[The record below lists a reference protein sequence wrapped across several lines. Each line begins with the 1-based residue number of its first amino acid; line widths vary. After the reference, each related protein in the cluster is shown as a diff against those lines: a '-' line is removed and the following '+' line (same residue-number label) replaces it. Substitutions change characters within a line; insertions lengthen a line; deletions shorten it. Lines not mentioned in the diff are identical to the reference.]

1 MSDRV
6 YIFDTTLRDGEQSP
20 GATMNLDEKM
30 QIALLLE
37 EMQVDIIEAGF
48 PIASNGDFEAVSE
61 ISKNIKN
68 FQTNDEVYHNLKI
81 EKNSQPF
88 LSARSNTTKEDH
100 IIGWTCEY
108 EKGKTVYNA
117 LGHDSESLKNPY
129 MIDIIE
135 KSLEWLSGDK
145 FVKN

>member
-1 MSDRV
+1 MLFRSEV
-6 YIFDTTLRDGEQSP
+6 SP
-20 GATMNLDEKM
+20 IKDHILGKS
-30 QIALLLE
+30 
-37 EMQVDIIEAGF
+37 IENF
-48 PIASNGDFEAVSE
+48 
-61 ISKNIKN
+61 KIK
-68 FQTNDEVYHNLKI
+68 DEVYHNLKI

-145 FVKN
+145 YVKN

>member
-1 MSDRV
+1 MS
-6 YIFDTTLRDGEQSP
+6 
-20 GATMNLDEKM
+20 
-30 QIALLLE
+30 
-37 EMQVDIIEAGF
+37 IIS
-48 PIASNGDFEAVSE
+48 PIAVGRLIYFSSLAELKSCFN
-61 ISKNIKN
+61 
-68 FQTNDEVYHNLKI
+68 NLKI

-108 EKGKTVYNA
+108 KKGKTVYNA

>member
-1 MSDRV
+1 MSHTFTFWLKPPYTFYKCSKV
-6 YIFDTTLRDGEQSP
+6 N
-20 GATMNLDEKM
+20 NLD
-30 QIALLLE
+30 
-37 EMQVDIIEAGF
+37 
-48 PIASNGDFEAVSE
+48 GDPTR
-61 ISKNIKN
+61 IIKN

-100 IIGWTCEY
+100 IVGWTCEY
-108 EKGKTVYNA
+108 KKGKTVYNA